1 MAVSFFNADISF
13 RLSQKLLLKQ
23 FIQECFLAET
33 KKQLSLTYIFCS
45 DDYLLKVNQD
55 FLQHDYYTDIITFPL
70 TSTPQLL
77 EAEIYISIDRV
88 KENSLQFA
96 GAAKA
101 SAFKQ
106 ELHRVIFHGVLHLLG
121 YGDKTSAQKKTMR
134 AAEDQWLKLYSTFL
148 AQQGA

>member
-13 RLSQKLLLKQ
+13 RLSQKLLLKK
-23 FIQECFLAET
+23 FIQESFLAET

-70 TSTPQLL
+70 EETDKKV

-88 KENSLQFA
+88 QEN
-96 GAAKA
+96 A
-101 SAFKQ
+101 SKLKTSFEQ
-106 ELHRVIFHGVLHLLG
+106 ELHRVIFHGVLHLAG
-121 YGDKTSAQKKTMR
+121 YRDKSSAEKKQMR
-134 AAEDQWLKLYSTFL
+134 KMEDSWLVLYSSCRNKK
-148 AQQGA
+148 